1 MPWTLGKA
9 RKTLSKGFVECNTR
23 QRAHDSYSTGKQRL
37 CRVFSVGHSAKT
49 LPRAENDT
57 RQKKKYVTERKR
69 SRHVCRVSNI
79 RHSAKLGCLP
89 CVKLWAL
96 GKSVPFVVCQTLN
109 TRQSLPFCRVSKY
122 EYSAKLAFLPC
133 QRGDTRQSGSFL
145 PCVKVWALGKD
156 RSKIHRIWLLC
167 RVS

>member
-1 MPWTLGKA
+1 MHPVSRMSHYRNQEICRVPVALGKAQKTLGK
-9 RKTLSKGFVECNTR
+9 GFAECNTQ

-57 RQKKKYVTERKR
+57 RRKKYVTEWKR
-69 SRHVCRVSNI
+69 LWHVCRVSNI

-109 TRQSLPFCRVSKY
+109 TRQSLPFCRVSKFGH
-122 EYSAKLAFLPC
+122 SAKIAFLPC
-133 QRGDTRQSGSFL
+133 A
-145 PCVKVWALGKD
+145 KE
-156 RSKIHRIWLLC
+156 
-167 RVS
+167 